1 MKKKLILVLVTALAA
16 LAVAGCG
23 SRGDN
28 LAPKDY
34 VFRYEELPAS
44 REFRDGAT
52 LMRAGNDVYMYG
64 TIWDEFYTNSE
75 FVVVRLS
82 EDGNVAER
90 ASFRT
95 SPAQSHVYYGAL
107 VGTADGRLYVVKTV
121 YPSFDDGWGDGE
133 IEIRPL
139 DDAIII
145 GDNDV
150 IAGDNDIIF
159 DEDNGGFDDDGEG
172 TTEDFVSVSP
182 RGIERSVMDMPMPGV
197 INQQTEQ
204 YFLVEIG
211 MDGTERQ
218 SILLNDIPELNSG
231 EWFYVNQLFSVSNNL
246 IILSV
251 MDKYGM
257 FDSTG
262 KFIGLLDLGDM
273 NMSWGMNFIPL
284 DDGRTI
290 LFSYGEAAIVLT
302 EINLPSGTLGTE
314 YKIESGNIWSYTVH
328 RGAGYDLFV
337 TDNQNLYGYNLG
349 GELVKLMSYTD
360 SDLNI
365 WNFSSL
371 LAINPTR
378 FWAMIY
384 DSFENRNYIAQFTK
398 VPPEEVADKIN
409 IVLAGSFIDW
419 DVKNRV
425 IAFNRS
431 HDKYRI
437 TMLDYSIYNT
447 NDDWMAGVTRLNTDI
462 ASGRIPDILTVSND
476 LPFESYAAKGLFAD
490 LKPFVNKDAEL
501 DMNDLMPNVV
511 EAFSMN
517 GKWFRL
523 VPQFGVGT
531 VMAKTSLVGTEPG
544 WTLADAQ
551 ALQARMPNS
560 SLFDITTTRS
570 SLMYHAMIYGGDK
583 FIDWNKGVCR
593 FNDDGFIQ
601 LLEFM
606 KQFPEEI
613 DYNREDMM
621 YYWNNWESN
630 FRMDRTLLL
639 ITSLFNLRDYN
650 RLVKGQFGEPV
661 TLIGFPTDEGLGA
674 ALFTFQSFAMS
685 ARSRNSDGA
694 WEFLRQ
700 YLLDD
705 FQQGQTLHM
714 LPLSRKAF
722 DIRAKEAMQKPFW
735 LDENGNKVEYD
746 DIWWAD
752 GQEIPIPPMSQ
763 AEVDMLVDY
772 ILSVNSIGEYNQS
785 LVNIINEETAFFFNG
800 QKSVRDVV
808 EIIQSRAQIYVNE
821 NR

>member
-1 MKKKLILVLVTALAA
+1 MRKKWILVLVTAMVA

-23 SRGDN
+23 SKGDN

-44 REFRDGAT
+44 KEFNDSGAT
-52 LMRAGNDVYMYG
+52 LVRAGNDVYMYG
-64 TIWDEFYTNSE
+64 TVWNESFTHSE
-75 FVVVRLS
+75 FLVVRLT

-90 ASFRT
+90 ASF
-95 SPAQSHVYYGAL
+95 SAFPALSNTYYGAL
-107 VGTADGRLYVVKTV
+107 IGTNDGRLYVVKTV
-121 YPSFDDGWGDGE
+121 YPTFDDGFGGGE

-139 DDAIII
+139 DD
-145 GDNDV
+145 
-150 IAGDNDIIF
+150 DIVFTDDGLI
-159 DEDNGGFDDDGEG
+159 FDDDNDNFHDDGDDGDDGDEVI
-172 TTEDFVSVSP
+172 DDVIRVSP
-182 RGIERSVMDMPMPGV
+182 RAIERSVFDMPVTGV
-197 INQQTEQ
+197 VNQQAEQ

-211 MDGTERQ
+211 MDGNEKQ
-218 SILLNDIPELNSG
+218 SIYLNAIPELNSG
-231 EWFYVNQLFSVSNNL
+231 EWFYVNQLYSASNY
-246 IILSV
+246 IIMST
-251 MDKYGM
+251 MEKFGI
-257 FDSTG
+257 FDSSG
-262 KFIGLLDLGDM
+262 NFLGLLDFDLA
-273 NMSWGMNFIPL
+273 NMGWGTNFLPL

-290 LFSYGEAAIVLT
+290 LFTFSETAIVFT
-302 EINLPSGTLGTE
+302 EINIPSGTLGTE
-314 YKIESGNIWSYTVH
+314 YKIESGNIWGYSVY
-328 RGAGYDLFV
+328 RGAGYDLFI

-349 GELVKLMSYTD
+349 GELIKLMSYAD

-365 WNFSSL
+365 WNFNSL
-371 LAINPTR
+371 LAFNPTH

-384 DSFENRNYIAQFTK
+384 DSFENRNYVAQFTK

-409 IVLAGSFIDW
+409 IVLAGSYIDW

-425 IAFNRS
+425 ISFNRS
-431 HDKYRI
+431 NEKYRI
-437 TMLDYSIYNT
+437 TMMDYSIYNS
-447 NDDWMAGVTRLNTDI
+447 NDDWTAGVTRLNTDI
-462 ASGRIPDILTVSND
+462 ASGRIPDILSITSD

-490 LKPFVNKDAEL
+490 LKPFVNKDDEL

-511 EAFSMN
+511 EAFSMG

-531 VMAKTSLVGTEPG
+531 VLAKTSLVGTEPG
-544 WTLADAQ
+544 WTIADAQ

-560 SLFDITTTRS
+560 SLFDLTTTRS
-570 SLMYHAMIYGGDK
+570 SLMYNAMIYGGDK

-593 FNDDGFIQ
+593 FNDEGFIH

-613 DYNREDMM
+613 DYNREEMT
-621 YYWNNWESN
+621 YYWHNWESIY
-630 FRMDRTLLL
+630 REDRTILMM
-639 ITSLFNLRDYN
+639 ITLFNLRDYN
-650 RLVKGQFGEPV
+650 RSVKGQFGEPV

-674 ALFTFQSFAMS
+674 ALFTYQSFAMA
-685 ARSRNSDGA
+685 ARTRNSEGA

-705 FQQGQTLHM
+705 YQQGHSLHM

-722 DIRAKEAMQKPFW
+722 DIKAREAMERPYWYDGEMKI
-735 LDENGNKVEYD
+735 EYD
-746 DIWWAD
+746 DVWWAN
-752 GQEIPIPPMSQ
+752 GQEIPIPPMTQ

-772 ILSVNSIGEYNQS
+772 ILSVNSIGEYNQA

-800 QKSVRDVV
+800 QKSVHDVV